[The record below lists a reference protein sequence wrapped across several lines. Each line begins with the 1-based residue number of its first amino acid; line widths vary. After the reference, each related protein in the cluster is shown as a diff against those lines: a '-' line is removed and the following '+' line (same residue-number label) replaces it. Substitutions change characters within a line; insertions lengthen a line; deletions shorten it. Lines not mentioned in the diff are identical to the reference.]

1 MSLKIQPGFNTWF
14 FCDTSQPNH
23 VTHLKNTFL
32 TRVVVI
38 PAPKRLR
45 QEDHYFK
52 AKLVYT
58 KSLGPAL
65 IYTVRP

>member
-1 MSLKIQPGFNTWF
+1 M
-14 FCDTSQPNH
+14 
-23 VTHLKNTFL
+23 FL

-45 QEDHYFK
+45 QDDHYFK